1 MRKIIL
7 QKNVFYLLVIY
18 KLTFLEFITDEPIDY
33 VKGTLTFVNYFAKDN
48 DKYRSRRNIDD
59 FAKRIFD
66 ISLNSSMFLE
76 TLTAQIGANYDI
88 LKEEVETGKDYELLI
103 TIDERISLLQDTAV
117 DSLDLNDIKSVL
129 HFGNSLSIHSK
140 YIHDELPKLMLS
152 DEHQNSINTIN
163 HIINN
168 VYKKT

>member
-1 MRKIIL
+1 M
-7 QKNVFYLLVIY
+7 
-18 KLTFLEFITDEPIDY
+18 EFITDEPIDY